1 MPTISSGPAGSR
13 SPGVAWF
20 PYLTILPV
28 LAVLTIVLLYPL
40 FQVLVMSFR
49 AVDLSRPVP
58 GEPFIGLAN
67 YAEMLHRPQFWQS
80 LWVTVAYTVS
90 VVVLTSIGGLIVA
103 EILNVQ
109 FRGRALARALL
120 ILPWALPP
128 VVTGLVWSW
137 MFDYQFG
144 VVNYA
149 LRLVHL
155 VDRNVNWMVN
165 PDLALPA
172 VIVATAWKHLPLAT
186 IILLAGLQ
194 SIAQEL
200 YEAAHIDGANAL
212 QRYRYV
218 TLAGLQSIAQELYE
232 AAHIDGANAI
242 QRYRYVTL
250 AGLRPVLGLLL
261 LLETLWNFKSFT
273 YIYMMTGG
281 GPARSTESLVVSL
294 YYEAFQFYKFG
305 YAASLGIIILL
316 ICVVITLIYLRVF
329 IAPAEKA

>member
-1 MPTISSGPAGSR
+1 MQTVESVPGDRRSGLFR
-13 SPGVAWF
+13 IQWF

-28 LAVLTIVLLYPL
+28 LAVLTTILIYPL
-40 FQVLVMSFR
+40 IQVLVMSFR
-49 AVDLSRPVP
+49 AVDLGRPIP

-67 YAEMLHRPQFWQS
+67 YAEMLRRPQFWQS
-80 LWVTVAYTVS
+80 LWVTVIYTLS
-90 VVVLTSIGGLIVA
+90 VVVLTCVGGLVVA
-103 EILNVQ
+103 QLLNAR
-109 FRGRALARALL
+109 FHGRALARALL

-137 MFDYQFG
+137 MFDFQFG

-149 LRLVHL
+149 LRLLHL
-155 VDRNVNWMVN
+155 VDKNVNWMVN

-194 SIAQEL
+194 SISGEL

-212 QRYRYV
+212 
-218 TLAGLQSIAQELYE
+218 
-232 AAHIDGANAI
+232 

-281 GPARSTESLVVSL
+281 GPARSTESLVVSV

-305 YAASLGIIILL
+305 YAAALGTIILL
-316 ICVVITLIYLRVF
+316 ICVAITLVYLRVF
-329 IAPAEKA
+329 IAPAEKS

>member
-1 MPTISSGPAGSR
+1 MVRMQSLPSNWRSRLSG
-13 SPGVAWF
+13 VHWF

-28 LAVLTIVLLYPL
+28 LAVLTGILIYPLIQVLL
-40 FQVLVMSFR
+40 MSFR
-49 AVDLSRPVP
+49 AVDLGRPVP

-67 YAEMLHRPQFWQS
+67 YREMLHRPQFWQA
-80 LWVTVAYTVS
+80 LRVTVVYTFS
-90 VVVLTSIGGLIVA
+90 VVILTGVGGLAVA
-103 EILNVQ
+103 QLLNAR

-137 MFDYQFG
+137 MFDFQFG
-144 VVNYA
+144 VVNHG
-149 LRLVHL
+149 LRLLHL
-155 VDRNVNWMVN
+155 VDKNVNWMVN

-194 SIAQEL
+194 SISAEL
-200 YEAAHIDGANAL
+200 YEAAHIDGASAL
-212 QRYRYV
+212 
-218 TLAGLQSIAQELYE
+218 
-232 AAHIDGANAI
+232 

-261 LLETLWNFKSFT
+261 LLETLWNFKNFT

-281 GPARSTESLVVSL
+281 GPARSTESLVVSV
-294 YYEAFQFYKFG
+294 YFEAFQFYKFG
-305 YAASLGIIILL
+305 YAAALGAIILL
-316 ICVVITLIYLRVF
+316 ICVAITLVYLRVF
-329 IAPAEKA
+329 ITPAEKT

>member
-1 MPTISSGPAGSR
+1 MQIVQSLPADWRSR
-13 SPGVAWF
+13 LSCAHWF

-28 LAVLTIVLLYPL
+28 LAVLTTILIYPL
-40 FQVLVMSFR
+40 LQVLVMSFR
-49 AVDLSRPVP
+49 AVDLGRPVP

-80 LWVTVAYTVS
+80 LRVTVVYTFS
-90 VVVLTSIGGLIVA
+90 VVILTCIGGLIVA
-103 EILNVQ
+103 QILNAK

-137 MFDYQFG
+137 MFDFQFG
-144 VVNYA
+144 VVNYG
-149 LRLVHL
+149 LKLLHL
-155 VDRNVNWMVN
+155 VDKNVSWMVN

-194 SIAQEL
+194 SISAEL

-212 QRYRYV
+212 
-218 TLAGLQSIAQELYE
+218 
-232 AAHIDGANAI
+232 

-281 GPARSTESLVVSL
+281 GPARSTESLVVSV

-305 YAASLGIIILL
+305 YAAALGIIILI
-316 ICVVITLIYLRVF
+316 ICVAITLVYLRVF
-329 IAPAEKA
+329 IAPTEKS

>member
-1 MPTISSGPAGSR
+1 MQTIQSLPSDWRSR
-13 SPGVAWF
+13 LSRAHWF

-28 LAVLTIVLLYPL
+28 LAVLTTILIYPL
-40 FQVLVMSFR
+40 LQVLVMSFR
-49 AVDLSRPVP
+49 AVDLGRPVP

-80 LWVTVAYTVS
+80 LRVTVVYTFS
-90 VVVLTSIGGLIVA
+90 VVILTCIGGLIVA
-103 EILNVQ
+103 QLLNAK

-137 MFDYQFG
+137 MFDFQFG
-144 VVNYA
+144 VVNYG
-149 LRLVHL
+149 LKLLHL
-155 VDRNVNWMVN
+155 VDKNVNWMVN

-194 SIAQEL
+194 SISLEL

-212 QRYRYV
+212 
-218 TLAGLQSIAQELYE
+218 
-232 AAHIDGANAI
+232 

-281 GPARSTESLVVSL
+281 GPARSTESLVVSV

-305 YAASLGIIILL
+305 YAAALGTIILL
-316 ICVVITLIYLRVF
+316 ICVAITLVYLRVF
-329 IAPAEKA
+329 ISPTEKS